1 MKQIL
6 ALSMMLVL
14 GLSATFSASRAL
26 AQEEGANRVNAT
38 GDDPNE
44 NMGRSFGSETQ
55 ANVAAAGTGCKDCE
69 ARLKRIRMQEDTTFR
84 KGGTSSDPSQKGQAG
99 AQ

>member
-1 MKQIL
+1 MKKIL

-14 GLSATFSASRAL
+14 GFSSTFSY
-26 AQEEGANRVNAT
+26 AQEENPNRVNAT

-44 NMGRSFGSETQ
+44 NMGRSFGAETQ
-55 ANVAAAGTGCKDCE
+55 ANVAATGTGCKECE

-84 KGGTSSDPSQKGQAG
+84 KGGTSSDPSQKAQSG